1 MKLQKIY
8 AEIYD
13 YLKNSDGGSN
23 RRWLDRVL
31 GVQGL
36 GPGPRS
42 RGPGVQGLGPGVQ
55 GLGPGSR
62 GPGPGVQ
69 GLIFYIHGQKII
81 LKRFKTLL
89 TRQN

>member
-55 GLGPGSR
+55 GSRASVQGSR
-62 GPGPGVQ
+62 ASVQGPGVQ
-69 GLIFYIHGQKII
+69 VQGSRVLYFIYMV
-81 LKRFKTLL
+81 KR
-89 TRQN
+89 